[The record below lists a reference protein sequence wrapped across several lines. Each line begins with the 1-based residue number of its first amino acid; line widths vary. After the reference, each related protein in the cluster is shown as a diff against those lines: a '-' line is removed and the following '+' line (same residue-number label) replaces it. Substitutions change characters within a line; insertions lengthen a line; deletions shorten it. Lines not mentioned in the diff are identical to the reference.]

1 MCLFMFAGCRPKS
14 IEEAFKPADRQK
26 MEDELKNNALIK
38 ANYSDVKIDIAG
50 NNVTYKYYYKQDF
63 SDEQIAAAKAQ
74 IEKTG
79 SSLKGQIPSLK
90 NQIKKA
96 CGGIEV
102 ETMAFEYYTKSG
114 KLITTI
120 SG

>member
-1 MCLFMFAGCRPKS
+1 MANFIDVLKGKEGNLALGGVGASSDSVSASTGARRSPQHIAAAS
-14 IEEAFKPADRQK
+14 ANESPAAAAAR
-26 MEDELKNNALIK
+26 ERAE
-38 ANYSDVKIDIAG
+38 
-50 NNVTYKYYYKQDF
+50 
-63 SDEQIAAAKAQ
+63 AAKAQ